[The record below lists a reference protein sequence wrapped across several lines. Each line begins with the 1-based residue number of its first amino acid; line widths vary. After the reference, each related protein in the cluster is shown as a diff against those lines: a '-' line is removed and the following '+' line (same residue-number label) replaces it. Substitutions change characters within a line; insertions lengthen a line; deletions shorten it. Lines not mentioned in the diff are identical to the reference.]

1 MNSDEY
7 RSLKRRL
14 LILQF
19 LLCFVLIIMVI
30 KDLTQATVFTVLISL
45 AVSILLMLEA
55 VVEIFLTF

>member
-1 MNSDEY
+1 VNSDEY